1 MPSVAIVD
9 DHALVLEGLA
19 CLLGDCQGWDC
30 SGRFTSGDEFL
41 AGLNA
46 GQRFD
51 VVILDLA
58 MAGRSGVDVLRDL
71 KHNYPAVK
79 VLVVSA
85 AARPEVAARCIRE
98 GAKGFLSK
106 FRASET
112 LVDAVAA
119 VYRGVQYLD
128 PELATEA
135 ERHLAPG
142 LRQGDSFES
151 LSDREREV
159 LERLA
164 RGMGIKEIG
173 VDLHINAKTVST
185 YRARLLAKLGLS
197 TNAELTAYCLQHGML
212 QLEVG

>member
-19 CLLGDCQGWDC
+19 CLLTGSEGWGC
-30 SGRFTSGDEFL
+30 TGRFTSGDDFLGAL
-41 AGLNA
+41 AG
-46 GQRFD
+46 GERFD

-71 KHNYPAVK
+71 RQTYPEVK

-85 AARPEVAARCIRE
+85 AARPEVAARCISE
-98 GAKGFLSK
+98 GAMGFLSK
-106 FRASET
+106 FHASET
-112 LVDAVAA
+112 LAEAVAA
-119 VYRGVQYLD
+119 VHRGERYLD
-128 PELATEA
+128 PELAREA
-135 ERHLAPG
+135 ERYLSPSR
-142 LRQGDSFES
+142 RQGDGFES

-164 RGMGIKEIG
+164 RGMGIKQIG
-173 VDLHINAKTVST
+173 VELRINAKTVST

-212 QLEVG
+212 ELQVG